1 MLIRTFVVLA
11 AALIASVNAG
21 VAHAAAPR
29 EFNSSAEVLKFIN
42 DYRGRPDPARAVQAI
57 RDMSRFGDLRNPESA
72 GVYLGFAAGVLA
84 ANPEQAG
91 ALVDKMLPLPAED
104 QWLVVR
110 AIAYSDVPKWRFLL
124 ARIRPRVPARGA
136 LVENYIAGRL
146 PVLTQF
152 KVEATKESWFAR
164 VGQSMSISAKQKEEP
179 KDNPVVLNP
188 SPELLDT
195 FWGYYFATGYPRA
208 LQNIMALLPLSK
220 DKDEVEKL
228 TLGAM
233 AKYTLAENASR
244 DPVLLATLKTVRR
257 AQSKEV
263 RLVLDEAIQAAD
275 DVDVTRV
282 RREML
287 ASLDELKRKGSATS
301 RNISFWGQVGQ
312 GALAAGCIAAAVA
325 GQVELGV
332 PCVVGGAVSS
342 GALHLWTSQN

>member
-1 MLIRTFVVLA
+1 MLIRIFVVLA
-11 AALIASVNAG
+11 ATFVAGVNAG
-21 VAHAAAPR
+21 AARAAPPR

-42 DYRGRPDPARAVQAI
+42 DYRSRPDPARAVQAI
-57 RDMSRFGDLRNPESA
+57 RDMSRFGELRNPDSA

-84 ANPEQAG
+84 ANPEQAA

-104 QWLVVR
+104 QWLLVR
-110 AIAYSDVPKWRFLL
+110 AVAYSDVPKWRFLL
-124 ARIRPRVPARGA
+124 ARIRSRVPARGA
-136 LVENYIAGRL
+136 LIESYIAGRL
-146 PVLTQF
+146 PVLSQF
-152 KVEATKESWFAR
+152 KVEPAKEGWFNR
-164 VGQSMSISAKQKEEP
+164 MGQSMSFSAKA
-179 KDNPVVLNP
+179 KDNPVVLSP

-195 FWGYYFATGYPRA
+195 FWGFYFATGYPRA
-208 LQNIMALLPLSK
+208 LQNIMALLPWSK

-233 AKYTLAENASR
+233 AKYTLAENSLR

-257 AQSKEV
+257 AQPKEV
-263 RLVLDEAIQAAD
+263 QPVLNEVIQAAD

-287 ASLDELKRKGSATS
+287 VSLDELKRKGSATS
-301 RNISFWGQVGQ
+301 RNVSFWGQVGQ

-325 GQVELGV
+325 GQVEFGV

>member
-1 MLIRTFVVLA
+1 MLIRIFVVLA
-11 AALIASVNAG
+11 AALIASVNGGA
-21 VAHAAAPR
+21 AHAAPLR
-29 EFNSSAEVLKFIN
+29 EFNSAAEVLKFIN
-42 DYRGRPDPARAVQAI
+42 DYRSRPDPARAVQAI
-57 RDMSRFGDLRNPESA
+57 RDMSRFGELRNPETA

-84 ANPEQAG
+84 ANPDEVG

-152 KVEATKESWFAR
+152 QVEVAKEGWFAR
-164 VGQSMSISAKQKEEP
+164 MGQSMSTSAKA
-179 KDNPVVLNP
+179 KDAPVLLNP

-233 AKYTLAENASR
+233 AKYTLAENSSR

-263 RLVLDEAIQAAD
+263 RPVLDEVIQAAD

-301 RNISFWGQVGQ
+301 RNVSFWGQVGQ